1 MPNRMALV
9 DPIDAAAMGLKP
21 LVITDR
27 DLVFYCPHC
36 RGELVV
42 DRDGVGLELECPHC
56 KRALVIPAE
65 SEIPST
71 QPASAGIEPAPAAA
85 ASLPD
90 FDFSG
95 HSPEQITQRS
105 GELSHQL
112 KENQSQDMEMRG
124 HINRATI
131 ELHRLQ
137 IKLKKLQ
144 DRKMTIE
151 AELNALRS
159 AAAGPS

>member
-1 MPNRMALV
+1 M
-9 DPIDAAAMGLKP
+9 I
-21 LVITDR
+21 ITER

-36 RGELVV
+36 RWELIV
-42 DRDGVGLELECPHC
+42 DQQGAGLEVECPHC
-56 KRALVIPAE
+56 RRALVIPAE
-65 SEIPST
+65 SAAP
-71 QPASAGIEPAPAAA
+71 PAPPEPAPALPAA
-85 ASLPD
+85 PPL

-95 HSPEQITQRS
+95 HSPEQITQRL

-137 IKLKKLQ
+137 LKLKKLQ
-144 DRKMTIE
+144 DRKTAIE
-151 AELNALRS
+151 NELTALRS
-159 AAAGPS
+159 ASPVPD